1 MVTDIQ
7 LLTWIGC
14 QNCQTSTRM
23 SFSEWHECVKDGI
36 CPAGSD
42 MHLGLCAKML
52 RDRIHFAG

>member
-14 QNCQTSTRM
+14 QNCQTTSRM
-23 SFSEWHECVKDGI
+23 SFVDWHDKVKDGI

-42 MHLGLCAKML
+42 LHLAKCARMLCERL
-52 RDRIHFAG
+52 DFSG